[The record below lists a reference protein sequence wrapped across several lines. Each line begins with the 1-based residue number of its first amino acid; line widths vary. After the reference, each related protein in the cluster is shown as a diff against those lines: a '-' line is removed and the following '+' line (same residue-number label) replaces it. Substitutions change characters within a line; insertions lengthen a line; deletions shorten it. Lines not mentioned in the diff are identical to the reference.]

1 MLQGHSTLQHH
12 YQQQQVADEAAI
24 LQHHQRQQRADE
36 VATVEATTT
45 IVEVAIVKVWVL
57 LDDALDDDPN
67 VLQKPLLQW

>member
-1 MLQGHSTLQHH
+1 MLQGHSTLQH
-12 YQQQQVADEAAI
+12 
-24 LQHHQRQQRADE
+24 HHQRQQRADE